1 VPPTETAKA
10 GQRGTTQN
18 TKQVVGTFEDKIE
31 PIEKRR
37 AESLLE
43 TGRDERTNDTRG
55 THPKKDLNIPTYPN
69 GHLGN

>member
-10 GQRGTTQN
+10 GQRGTTQD

-55 THPKKDLNIPTYPN
+55 THPKKDLNIPTYRN